1 MARGAINL
9 WKARGLKIP
18 EDLSVV
24 AVDSTRVCT
33 DESPLITGASANPE
47 AMGRKVAELLLS
59 PSDDDTDEVY
69 MDVCLPSRLTVRE
82 SSAAPKADA

>member
-33 DESPLITGASANPE
+33 EESPLITGASASPE

-59 PSDDDTDEVY
+59 TSDDTDEVF